1 MVYTVYR
8 AFHEIRR
15 CGELLEFAPGRK
27 KPERFYL
34 TAVKFSMV
42 TEALTT
48 LEQSGLID
56 ADESRRLRQKFLDA
70 RPGFEDAL
78 NKLFGGYE

>member
-1 MVYTVYR
+1 MKSEDAANYWNSR
-8 AFHEIRR
+8 QDA
-15 CGELLEFAPGRK
+15 K